1 MTISRKVAEVLTR
14 SSWIRKM
21 FEEGAR
27 LKAHHGA
34 DRVFDFSLGNPNLSP
49 PAAFRQVARA
59 IIDQAGD
66 HDHVY
71 MPNAGYPFV
80 RQRVAE
86 TVARQEKL
94 SVTAEEIIMTCGAA
108 GALNVIFKALLDPGD
123 EVITP
128 APYFVEYTFYA
139 DNHGGVLKTVPT
151 RADFT
156 LDLDGLAAAITP
168 RTRAVLINSPNNPT
182 GQVYSAESLQAL
194 GALLETRGR
203 ELGRSLYLISDEPYR
218 RIVFDGVTV
227 PGIFDCCANSL
238 IANSYSKDLSLAG
251 ERIGYVAVSPR
262 AEFRAD
268 LVAGMTLAN
277 RILGFVNAPAL
288 MQRVVA
294 ELQDV
299 SVDVAAYQRKRDLLC
314 DGLAA
319 CGYDFVTPK
328 GALYAFPRTPLADDV
343 KFVQAL
349 QEELIL
355 TVPGSGFG
363 RPGHFR
369 IAFCVSD
376 ETIVNALPGFR
387 RVMARFR

>member
-27 LKAHHGA
+27 LKARHGA
-34 DRVFDFSLGNPNLSP
+34 EKVFDFSLGNPNLSP
-49 PAAFRQVARA
+49 PAEFRQVARA
-59 IIDQAGD
+59 ILESAGD

-86 TVARQEKL
+86 TLARQEGL
-94 SVTAEEIIMTCGAA
+94 TVTAEEVIMTCGAA
-108 GALNVIFKALLDPGD
+108 GALNIILKALLDPGD
-123 EVITP
+123 EIITP

-139 DNHGGVLKTVPT
+139 DNHGGVLKTAPT

-156 LDLDGLAAAITP
+156 LDLDALAAAITP

-182 GQVYSAESLQAL
+182 GQVYAAESLKAL
-194 GALLETRGR
+194 GALLASRSQ
-203 ELGRSLYLISDEPYR
+203 ELGRTLYLISDEPYR
-218 RIVFDGVTV
+218 RIVFDGVSV
-227 PGIFDCCANSL
+227 PGIFDCCPNSL

-251 ERIGYVAVSPR
+251 ERIGYVAVNPR
-262 AEFRAD
+262 AEFKAD
-268 LVAGMTLAN
+268 LIAGMTLAN

-294 ELQDV
+294 KLQDV

-314 DGLAA
+314 DGLAD
-319 CGYDFVTPK
+319 CGYNFVKPK
-328 GALYAFPRTPLADDV
+328 GALYAFPRTPVADDV

-369 IAFCVSD
+369 IAFCVAD

-387 RVMARFR
+387 RVMARFA